1 MQETDLSVLKKTEVI
16 KLSDVKWIRSM
27 SSEIKA
33 LLAEDDE
40 LHREIIAELMQ
51 NAGMNVDVAGDGAK
65 TIEMIQENDYDV
77 VISDLVMPNKNGID
91 VLRAAKS
98 KNEDILVVIVTGFG
112 SMETLV
118 EAIREGAYDYLTK
131 PFKLDELR
139 LLLRNVLDKI
149 KIERTNR
156 GLSVE
161 LDRSREQV
169 DTLSREKERLRV
181 ELEETRAKMIEHESN
196 LSSLLNQ
203 FPFLM
208 GGTTPREL
216 RSPGEEESKTG
227 SASTATKGEKKLITK
242 A

>member
-1 MQETDLSVLKKTEVI
+1 
-16 KLSDVKWIRSM
+16 M

-77 VISDLVMPNKNGID
+77 VISDLVMPNKNGMD

-98 KNEDILVVIVTGFG
+98 KSGDILVVIVTGFG
-112 SMETLV
+112 SMETLI

-139 LLLRNVLDKI
+139 LLLRNVMEKI
-149 KIERTNR
+149 KIERANR
-156 GLSVE
+156 KLAVE

-181 ELEETRAKMIEHESN
+181 ELEETRAKMLEHEGN
-196 LSSLLNQ
+196 LGSLLSQ
-203 FPFLM
+203 FPFLV
-208 GGTTPREL
+208 GATTPREL

-227 SASTATKGEKKLITK
+227 SGSTATKGEKKLITK
-242 A
+242 V

>member
-1 MQETDLSVLKKTEVI
+1 MQKTDLSVFKKTEDI
-16 KLSDVKWIRSM
+16 KFSDFKWIDSM
-27 SSEIKA
+27 GSEIKA

-51 NAGMNVDVAGDGAK
+51 NAGMSVDVAGDGAK

-98 KNEDILVVIVTGFG
+98 KRADILVVIVTGFG
-112 SMETLV
+112 SMETLI

-139 LLLRNVLDKI
+139 LLLRNVLEKI
-149 KIERTNR
+149 KLERANR
-156 GLSVE
+156 RLVGE
-161 LDRSREQV
+161 LDRSLAQV
-169 DTLSREKERLRV
+169 ATLDSEKERLRV
-181 ELEETRAKMIEHESN
+181 ELEETRSKMHEHENNMSA
-196 LSSLLNQ
+196 LFSQ
-203 FPFLM
+203 FPFLV
-208 GGTTPREL
+208 GATTPREL
-216 RSPGEEESKTG
+216 KSPGDEESKTG
-227 SASTATKGEKKLITK
+227 SGSAASKGEKKLITK